1 MVSERRIWSV
11 FWRAVDRVSLAFVT
25 MGLISFAAFASA
37 MGIGSA
43 RAVDVAAPKTVALQ
57 PERMLATETMV
68 RRRFP
73 DVLHLSS
80 GGLAQ
85 RLSGK
90 SGLVLLDVREAD
102 EFAVSHLPN
111 SIQVDPNITT
121 DAFLQRYASLV
132 RGKMVVFYCSVG
144 MRSSALA
151 QRVQKE
157 LFAAGADRV
166 YNLNGG
172 IFHWHNEERGLVDRR
187 GATSLVH
194 KYDDTWGQLVRR
206 SALAVT
212 EPAPKN

>member
-1 MVSERRIWSV
+1 ML
-11 FWRAVDRVSLAFVT
+11 WRVVDRVSLVSVT
-25 MGLISFAAFASA
+25 IGLIVFTASA
-37 MGIGSA
+37 SA
-43 RAVDVAAPKTVALQ
+43 SATGVGFGRTADVTAPKAVALQ

-80 GGLAQ
+80 EGLAQ

-90 SGLVLLDVREAD
+90 SGVLLLDVREAD
-102 EFAVSHLPN
+102 EFAVGHLPN
-111 SIQVDPNITT
+111 SIRVDPNIPT
-121 DAFLQRYASLV
+121 DAFLQRYSSSV

-151 QRVQKE
+151 QRVQRE

-172 IFHWHNEERGLVDRR
+172 IFHWHNEERGLVDGR

-206 SALAVT
+206 SALAVSR
-212 EPAPKN
+212 PAPKN